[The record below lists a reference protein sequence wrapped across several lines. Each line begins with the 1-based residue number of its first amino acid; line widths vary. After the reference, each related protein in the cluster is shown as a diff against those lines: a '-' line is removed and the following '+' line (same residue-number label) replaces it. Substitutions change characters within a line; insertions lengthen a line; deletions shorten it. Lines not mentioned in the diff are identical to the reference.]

1 MPRQIPEGRSSI
13 TPRRRALAIAFL
25 VLSVLVVP
33 LHAGQGGDGS
43 RLLVRIDTANVDATR
58 TTLEAAG
65 YDVVRTDVE
74 HSTIELAVTK
84 SEWLTLRSKGYN
96 VTVID
101 QTRPLHAAV
110 ALQPQ
115 PATPAQTAGRTVQT
129 SGVSGATLPATVVTA
144 AATPAT
150 YLELDGI
157 VARMQDIAAAYPAIA
172 QFVDITTTYN
182 TPPTAQGR
190 HLYALKI
197 SDNVETDEDEPAMLI
212 VSAHH
217 AREISTPVITLAAA
231 ERLTAGYGSDERIT
245 SAVDSH
251 EIWIAPVWNPDGYAY
266 VFTTDNMWRKNRRLF
281 SNGAGVD
288 QNRNYPQGWS
298 TSCAGST
305 SVGSETYKGPSAAS
319 EAETQTMMTWSTRER
334 FAKVIDYHS
343 YGREVLYGYRCL
355 SHPFS
360 SWMQQEAAALSR
372 VSGYGGLTRIPSAEG
387 EHPEW
392 QFARM
397 GAYAFLIET
406 HEEFQPA
413 YDSAVAE
420 ASLVWP
426 GILSVLER
434 PISVS
439 GHVTDAESGTPL
451 AAKIELLNVPFSQGE
466 TNASG
471 GLYGAYHMFLPPGT
485 YNARFSAPGYTPA
498 ISPVTVTASS
508 AEVLDAHLAVAPP
521 APVEETV
528 FIDNFE
534 AVTGWTVNPSGTDA
548 ATIGRWERGD
558 PQSTSSSGPKQLG
571 TAASGVNDLVTG
583 RLAGTSSGSYDVD
596 GGVTSVMSPAI
607 PLPPTGTL
615 TLDFKY
621 YFAHGSNASSADYL
635 RVSVVNTTRTTVFQ
649 ELGDANNDDA
659 AWATATV
666 DLSAFAGQTISLLI
680 EAADAGTASLVEA
693 AVDDVRIM
701 RR

>member
-1 MPRQIPEGRSSI
+1 
-13 TPRRRALAIAFL
+13 
-25 VLSVLVVP
+25 
-33 LHAGQGGDGS
+33 
-43 RLLVRIDTANVDATR
+43 VD
-58 TTLEAAG
+58 L
-65 YDVVRTDVE
+65 
-74 HSTIELAVTK
+74 
-84 SEWLTLRSKGYN
+84 
-96 VTVID
+96 
-101 QTRPLHAAV
+101 
-110 ALQPQ
+110 
-115 PATPAQTAGRTVQT
+115 
-129 SGVSGATLPATVVTA
+129 
-144 AATPAT
+144 
-150 YLELDGI
+150 
-157 VARMQDIAAAYPAIA
+157 
-172 QFVDITTTYN
+172 TTTYN
-182 TPPTAQGR
+182 TPPTVEGR

-231 ERLTAGYGSDERIT
+231 ERLTSGYGTDERIT
-245 SAVDSH
+245 SAIDGH
-251 EIWIAPVWNPDGYAY
+251 EIWIAPVWNPDGYSY
-266 VFTTDNMWRKNRRLF
+266 VFTTDNMWRKNRRVF
-281 SNGAGVD
+281 SSGAGVD

-305 SVGSETYKGPSAAS
+305 SVASETYKGPSAAS

-343 YGREVLYGYRCL
+343 YGREVLFGYRCL

-372 VSGYGGLTRIPSAEG
+372 ASGYGGLTRVPSAEG

-397 GAYAFLIET
+397 GADAFLIET
-406 HEEFQPA
+406 HEEFQPG

-439 GHVTDAESGTPL
+439 GHVTDAETGTPL

-485 YNARFSAPGYTPA
+485 YTARFSAPGYTPA
-498 ISPVTVTASS
+498 VSAVTVTAAS
-508 AEVLDAHLAVAPP
+508 AMVLEISLAVAPP

-528 FIDNFE
+528 FSDTFE
-534 AVTGWTVNPSGTDA
+534 AAAGWTVNPSGTDT
-548 ATIGRWERGD
+548 ATLGRWERGD

-607 PLPPTGTL
+607 ALPQTGTL

-635 RVSVVNTTRTTVFQ
+635 RVTVVGTTRTTVFQ

-666 DLSAFAGQTISLLI
+666 DLSAFAGQTIRLLI
-680 EAADAGTASLVEA
+680 EAADASTASLVEA
-693 AVDDVRIM
+693 GVDDVRIM